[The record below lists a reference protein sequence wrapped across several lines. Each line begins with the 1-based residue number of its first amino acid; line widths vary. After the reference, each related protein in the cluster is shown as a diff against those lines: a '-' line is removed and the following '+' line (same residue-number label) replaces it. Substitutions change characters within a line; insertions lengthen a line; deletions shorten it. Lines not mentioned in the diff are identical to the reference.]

1 MGLSGEL
8 PISCYLPLIVAVVC
22 CTSNGVQS
30 THCPRPVTPIVV
42 TKLTQRNLMMDP
54 ASYTQLSM
62 SLPVKCVSEAFVPL
76 DDEGAKCENGQWV
89 LPNTKCVRTWLYRQT
104 YTHYCLTPN
113 TTCVRTWLYRLHTHT
128 TVSIQYDVCPYVAL
142 LADIHTLLS
151 QSNTTCVRTWLYKQ
165 THTNYCLTPNTTC
178 VRTWLY
184 RQTHTNYCLTPNTTC
199 VRTWLY
205 KQTYTHY
212 CLTPNTTCVPLIYRE
227 RKVTNTIMTICAAV
241 GGVLAATFIIVKVI
255 CYRRSRGKG
264 QRKSRKADDNMEM
277 TSNGGVPTVS
287 RGVTLG
293 IDRRS
298 AHYDEPSALSGR
310 SSRAYSHH
318 TQPNH
323 NQDVRASQYSNGG
336 GFRPDV
342 GGHRPGSHVISA
354 F

>member
-89 LPNTKCVRTWLYRQT
+89 LPNTK
-104 YTHYCLTPN
+104 
-113 TTCVRTWLYRLHTHT
+113 
-128 TVSIQYDVCPYVAL
+128 
-142 LADIHTLLS
+142 
-151 QSNTTCVRTWLYKQ
+151 
-165 THTNYCLTPNTTC
+165 
-178 VRTWLY
+178 
-184 RQTHTNYCLTPNTTC
+184 
-199 VRTWLY
+199 
-205 KQTYTHY
+205 
-212 CLTPNTTCVPLIYRE
+212 CVPLIYRE

>member
-104 YTHYCLTPN
+104 YT
-113 TTCVRTWLYRLHTHT
+113 
-128 TVSIQYDVCPYVAL
+128 D
-142 LADIHTLLS
+142 
-151 QSNTTCVRTWLYKQ
+151 
-165 THTNYCLTPNTTC
+165 
-178 VRTWLY
+178 
-184 RQTHTNYCLTPNTTC
+184 
-199 VRTWLY
+199 
-205 KQTYTHY
+205 Y